1 VRPLTSSLQER
12 TIATELRHA
21 RVSWRAPGRVN
32 LIGEHTEDHEGFA
45 LPLAIDR
52 TCAATARTL
61 DEPVL
66 RLRSV
71 RPEDQVSMALA
82 DLAPGHPAGWAGY
95 VGGVVWALRRRGIP
109 LPGLAIEIDSNVP
122 MGAGLASSAALTCS
136 VAASIDD
143 LLGLAL
149 SRPDLLEL
157 TVRAK
162 NEFAGTPAG
171 YLDQLA
177 ALYGRDR
184 HVLLCDMRSHSIM
197 PVPFDLD
204 AAGLSLLVID
214 TRISRA
220 HPDGGYAMRRASC
233 ERAADILGVRALRDV
248 TELET
253 ALAML
258 PAGPGR
264 GYVRHVVT
272 ENARALAASTL
283 LRSRA
288 TRRIGPL
295 MNASHDSLR
304 DDFQV
309 SCAELDLAVDTLRD
323 AGALGARM
331 TGIGGTAI
339 ALLDT
344 GLVHPAALAVATAFQ
359 AAGYRRPQASTVHP
373 SRGAYRVASG

>member
-1 VRPLTSSLQER
+1 M
-12 TIATELRHA
+12 
-21 RVSWRAPGRVN
+21 
-32 LIGEHTEDHEGFA
+32 GEHTEDHEGLA
-45 LPLAIDR
+45 MLLAIDR

-66 RLRSV
+66 QLRSAW
-71 RPEDQVSMALA
+71 PEDQVSMALT
-82 DLAPGHPAGWAGY
+82 DLTPGHQAGWAGY

-162 NEFAGTPAG
+162 HEFVGAPAG
-171 YLDQLA
+171 CLDQLA

-184 HVLLCDMRSHSIM
+184 HVLLCDMRSYSIM

-214 TRISRA
+214 TRISRV
-220 HPDGGYAMRRASC
+220 HVDGGYALRRSSC
-233 ERAADILGVRALRDV
+233 ERAAEILGVRALRDV
-248 TELET
+248 TALEA

-272 ENARALAASTL
+272 ENARVRAASTL

-309 SCAELDLAVDTLRD
+309 SCAELDLAVETLRD
-323 AGALGARM
+323 VGALGARM
-331 TGIGGTAI
+331 TGIGGMAI
-339 ALLDT
+339 ALLDI
-344 GLVHPAALAVATAFQ
+344 GLVHTATMAVGKAFE
-359 AAGYRRPQASTVHP
+359 AAGYRRPQTSTVHP
-373 SRGAYRVASG
+373 SRGAFRVASG